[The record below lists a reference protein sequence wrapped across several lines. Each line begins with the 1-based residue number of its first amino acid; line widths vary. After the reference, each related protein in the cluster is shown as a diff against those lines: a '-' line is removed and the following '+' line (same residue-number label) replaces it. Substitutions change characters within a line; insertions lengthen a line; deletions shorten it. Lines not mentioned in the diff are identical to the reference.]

1 MRTDPEGEVMRRI
14 ASKRKFPINWVSR
27 LWVLSANQNSLSQ
40 RGGVNMSR
48 FRLSFLLSLALL
60 FGTRPILAS
69 SFAVG
74 TCKPSL
80 PSYPKISAAVAAVPA
95 GSTVLVCPGTYAEQ
109 VIIAQ
114 PLTLQG
120 ISSGN
125 SGQAVIT
132 VPSGGLATT
141 PSIFLGTIAAQVEV
155 TTGPVNII
163 NITVDAA
170 GGSNNCSASLVGI
183 YYGSGSSGTVNQ
195 VTVRN
200 ELNGGCGYGIAA
212 ENGTATNESVVI
224 ENSSVHDVD
233 FIGIIAGSDQ
243 TPPTLTATIKAND
256 VAASDIGIYA
266 YTGAAGSVTG
276 NIVTAG
282 SYGILSITPSVLIS
296 GNTITNSPTGIY
308 AGAPGV
314 SAKSNKIWNSSIA
327 GIVLFGTGMTIQS
340 NVITKSPVGI
350 EFNCQTGN
358 TVTQNTINDAAIGL
372 DLVPLITATPADSFL
387 NVATIRTDGCGFVA
401 AHATPPPSPIN
412 HHSD

>member
-1 MRTDPEGEVMRRI
+1 
-14 ASKRKFPINWVSR
+14 
-27 LWVLSANQNSLSQ
+27 
-40 RGGVNMSR
+40 MSR

-74 TCKPSL
+74 TCKPNL
-80 PSYPKISAAVAAVPA
+80 PSYPKISDAVAAVPA

-132 VPSGGLATT
+132 VPGGGLATT
-141 PSIFLGTIAAQVEV
+141 PSVLIGTLAAQVEV

-163 NITVDAA
+163 NITVDGA
-170 GGSNNCSASLVGI
+170 GGSTSCSSQLVGI
-183 YYGSGSSGTVNQ
+183 YYGSGSSGTVNEA
-195 VTVRN
+195 TIRN
-200 ELNGGCGYGIAA
+200 ELDAGCGLGIVA
-212 ENGTATNESVVI
+212 ENGTATNESVTI

-233 FIGIIAGSDQ
+233 GIAIFVDSNQ

-256 VAASDIGIYA
+256 LASSDTGIDA
-266 YTGAAGSVTG
+266 STGAAGSVTG

-282 SYGILSITPSVLIS
+282 IYGIFSITPSVIIS
-296 GNTITNSPTGIY
+296 GNTVINSQYGIF
-308 AGAPGV
+308 AAAPGV
-314 SAKSNKIWNSSIA
+314 SAKSNKIWNSSVA
-327 GIVLFGTGMTIQS
+327 GILLLGTGMTIQS
-340 NVITKSPVGI
+340 NAITKSPVGI
-350 EFNCQTGN
+350 EFLCNTGN

-372 DLVPLITATPADSFL
+372 DKVPLIIGTPAGSFF
-387 NVATIRTDGCGFVA
+387 NVATIRTDSCGFAPV
-401 AHATPPPSPIN
+401 HEMPLPSPIN